1 MGHLCGTARRH
12 PPRGVDRWCAHRA
25 LHLLRSRASADLERQ
40 VESELVIR
48 LLEGTW
54 TPLPWPQ
61 TRLPQ
66 QPLRVIAVRAH
77 RGTERHASLL
87 LAFKRDTTGFGW
99 ARSRSGPCAG
109 PGRVVACCRIPPS
122 TRCCPAAA
130 QRWGSDLRAALPAGV
145 IVLAGDQRRRCCRRQ
160 ARGARQEADER
171 LALHEVLPTD
181 RRKNSRTTPPPRP
194 RGGQGVGAAT

>member
-48 LLEGTW
+48 LLEGTADAATLASRLGSRNSRCGSSPFALTGAPSGTLRCYW
-54 TPLPWPQ
+54 RSNG
-61 TRLPQ
+61 TR
-66 QPLRVIAVRAH
+66 
-77 RGTERHASLL
+77 
-87 LAFKRDTTGFGW
+87 RD
-99 ARSRSGPCAG
+99 SDGPAPGPADAPG

-145 IVLAGDQRRRCCRRQ
+145 IVLAGDQRRRCCRRACGRAPGGRRAPGT
-160 ARGARQEADER
+160 ARGSAD
-171 LALHEVLPTD
+171 
-181 RRKNSRTTPPPRP
+181 
-194 RGGQGVGAAT
+194 